1 MKEYQTP
8 EEKIPIKML
17 YMEVG
22 PSETARRLGLKT
34 GTVTKWASRYK
45 WHRDKLFAAA
55 AAPKPG
61 ARPMR
66 LSQLSQGAETAPD
79 ALKKISEE
87 LATRTRTALAQAAT
101 AAAEAAAAR
110 EQPLPVQSTA
120 QLRELAAAASRV
132 FGWDNTAPQVT
143 HNQLVITV
151 EQLKQI
157 GMLREGAETPEKE
170 ADATS
175 CRLATPERQDQLGR
189 AGTVLRERARNIEQP
204 KLPPAPSAPKI
215 YEVTIRGDGGGVRTK
230 P

>member
-157 GMLREGAETPEKE
+157 GMLREGAETPEKDRE
-170 ADATS
+170 EIS
-175 CRLATPERQDQLGR
+175 RRLTTPEGQNGLRRMGR
-189 AGTVLRERARNIEQP
+189 ELQERAQQTEQP
-204 KLPPAPSAPKI
+204 KLPPMPSGSGT
-215 YEVTIRGDGGGVRTK
+215 YEVKIRGMEEEWR
-230 P
+230 